1 MFNISKQQVLDA
13 FNFRSACRKYDTS
26 KKISKEDM
34 DYILELG
41 RLSPSSVG
49 SEPWKFLV
57 LQNPKIRAK
66 IVPFFLGN

>member
-34 DYILELG
+34 DYIF
-41 RLSPSSVG
+41 RARQTFT
-49 SEPWKFLV
+49 KFCW
-57 LQNPKIRAK
+57 
-66 IVPFFLGN
+66 F